1 MAAKMAGG
9 KCDEGKRR
17 FNNVLAT
24 PGRPNA
30 SPARKLKKGDI
41 DQVNNSE
48 IDEQERRIAALI
60 EGILDA
66 KLDSLAARLENMLN
80 EKVKALESKFQNLE
94 KEITDLK
101 DDYNISLD
109 HVERDLRTDINETWE
124 YAVKNEQYTRKN
136 NVQIHGLEENSDE
149 DVEAKL
155 IGMAMDELGVE
166 IKPEEIEIAHRI
178 GQARNNSSGTARSQG
193 NPKPRSITVKFASN
207 KTKMKLLTK
216 RKLLKGKK
224 IVIVEDMATDIAKR
238 LKKLKEKASTE
249 SAWFVNGKIKYI
261 QRGDSR
267 IMLLRNWD
275 ELMNIE

>member
-1 MAAKMAGG
+1 MAGG
-9 KCDEGKRR
+9 KCDQGKRSIS
-17 FNNVLAT
+17 NVLAT

-41 DQVNNSE
+41 DQTNNSE
-48 IDEQERRIAALI
+48 IDEQEGRIAALI

-94 KEITDLK
+94 KEIADLK
-101 DDYNISLD
+101 DDYNISLN

-124 YAVKNEQYTRKN
+124 YAVKNEQYSRKN
-136 NVQIHGLEENSDE
+136 NVRIHGLEEHSEE
-149 DVEAKL
+149 DVEAKV
-155 IGMAMDELGVE
+155 IGMAKDELGVE

-178 GQARNNSSGTARSQG
+178 GQARNNSSETARSQG
-193 NPKPRSITVKFASN
+193 NPKPRSIIVKFVSN

-238 LKKLKEKASTE
+238 LKKLKEKASVE

-267 IMLLRNWD
+267 TMLLRNWD